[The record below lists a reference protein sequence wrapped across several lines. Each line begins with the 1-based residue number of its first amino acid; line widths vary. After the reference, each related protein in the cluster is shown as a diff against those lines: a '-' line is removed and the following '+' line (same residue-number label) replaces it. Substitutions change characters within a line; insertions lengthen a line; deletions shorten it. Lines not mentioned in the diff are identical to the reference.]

1 MLVPLCRGDRKE
13 IYAVRVRDTPDD
25 RWSLARETMIEHCAL
40 NHAVECQVLLGM
52 GMDELRNMEAGLIR
66 IGRTAST
73 ED

>member
-1 MLVPLCRGDRKE
+1 
-13 IYAVRVRDTPDD
+13 
-25 RWSLARETMIEHCAL
+25 MIEHCAL